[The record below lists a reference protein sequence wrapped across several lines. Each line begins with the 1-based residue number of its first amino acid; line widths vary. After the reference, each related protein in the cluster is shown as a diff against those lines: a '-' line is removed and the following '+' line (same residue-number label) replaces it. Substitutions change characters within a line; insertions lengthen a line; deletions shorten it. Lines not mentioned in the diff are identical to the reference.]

1 MTNLQIFEN
10 NEFGQIRTISI
21 NGNPYFVG
29 KDIANILGYSNT
41 KDALI
46 SHVDNEDK
54 ETVQLSDIQ
63 EGRELTPPHM
73 KGSKIVIINESGLYS
88 LIFGSKL
95 ETAKKFKRWVTH
107 EVLPSIREKGFY
119 ARNEHER
126 ILKVYLLEQAT
137 EWEKTFP
144 DDYYIQLCRLW
155 SQDLGSKPQFFGH
168 LTNKYIYSLLPE
180 GVLESLKENTP
191 NGIRLHQTLSPEVG
205 KKHLSQVIGQV
216 TVLMQVSATKLE
228 FENIFEQAFKGKP
241 RQFNIFDNY

>member
-1 MTNLQIFEN
+1 MNQIQLFNHER
-10 NEFGQIRTISI
+10 FGEVRTILI
-21 NGNPYFVG
+21 NGKPMFVAR
-29 KDIANILGYSNT
+29 DIAIALGYEKPQNAVLTHCKSGDASKYSTAYIPHENGIGGTKVTLIGESNLYR
-41 KDALI
+41 LI
-46 SHVDNEDK
+46 MRS
-54 ETVQLSDIQ
+54 
-63 EGRELTPPHM
+63 ELPEA
-73 KGSKIVIINESGLYS
+73 ES
-88 LIFGSKL
+88 FQD
-95 ETAKKFKRWVTH
+95 WVCE

-155 SQDLGSKPQFFGH
+155 SQEIGSKPQFFGH

-205 KKHLSQVIGQV
+205 KKHLTQVIGQV
-216 TVLMQVSATKLE
+216 TVLMQVSATKIE

-241 RQFNIFDNY
+241 RQFNLFDKY

>member
-10 NEFGQIRTISI
+10 NEFGQIRAMEI
-21 NGNPYFVG
+21 NGKPYFVG
-29 KDIANILGYSNT
+29 VDVAKCLGYNEPHKAITRHCKGRMKHPVLDNQGVMHNSHI
-41 KDALI
+41 I
-46 SHVDNEDK
+46 SEPDFYRLVFN
-54 ETVQLSDIQ
+54 S
-63 EGRELTPPHM
+63 ELP
-73 KGSKIVIINESGLYS
+73 GAES
-88 LIFGSKL
+88 FQD
-95 ETAKKFKRWVTH
+95 WVFE

-205 KKHLSQVIGQV
+205 KKHLTQVIGQV
-216 TVLMQVSATKLE
+216 TVLMQVSATKIE
-228 FENIFEQAFKGKP
+228 FENIFDQAFKGKP
-241 RQFNIFDNY
+241 RQFNLFDNY